1 MFFFGSL
8 QLMAEDRRFHQ
19 LLLIYFPELQVAT
32 GLSSIQCW
40 FKTTERNRNTRFT
53 YSMLLQ
59 IVSSPVQEE
68 IDAIVAQNI
77 AHEEEE
83 EEEACGI
90 FIQHKILLTS
100 KALFS

>member
-1 MFFFGSL
+1 MLVQNNSKKQKHL
-8 QLMAEDRRFHQ
+8 
-19 LLLIYFPELQVAT
+19 
-32 GLSSIQCW
+32 
-40 FKTTERNRNTRFT
+40 RFT

-68 IDAIVAQNI
+68 IDAIVAQNV
-77 AHEEEE
+77 AREEEE
-83 EEEACGI
+83 EEEACWI